1 MAQKKTRPKTTA
13 APAPPVPDVPLNPLC
28 VTADQCREMASAIAG
43 ASGDR
48 VIVIVVNE
56 AGAFQ
61 VRSDLPPLAV
71 IATLHRASIQIH
83 LSLG

>member
-1 MAQKKTRPKTTA
+1 MANKRSRHKTT
-13 APAPPVPDVPLNPLC
+13 PAPPVPEVHQDPLC
-28 VTADQCREMASAIAG
+28 ATAEQCQEMASAIAG
-43 ASGDR
+43 PSGDR

-61 VRSDLPPLAV
+61 VRSNLPPLAV

-83 LSLG
+83 LNLG